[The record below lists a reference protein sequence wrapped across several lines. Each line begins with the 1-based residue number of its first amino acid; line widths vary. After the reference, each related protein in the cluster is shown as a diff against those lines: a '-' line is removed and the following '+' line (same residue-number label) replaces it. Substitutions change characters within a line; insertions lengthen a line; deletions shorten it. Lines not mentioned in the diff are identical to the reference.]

1 MLIPLQCAVAVFLSL
16 GLILYT
22 AVTYSDMTAPAKR
35 RSRIVWRMITFT
47 IIGLSIGT
55 TAYTAA
61 LLTVHLTREPEL
73 YLVALPTAALI
84 ILFVTKICDATRTWK
99 EVGIISWL
107 TFALGLLIADII
119 QSVAIIAA

>member
-35 RSRIVWRMITFT
+35 RSKIVWRMITFT

-84 ILFVTKICDATRTWK
+84 ILFAVSYTHLTLPTNR
-99 EVGIISWL
+99 EV
-107 TFALGLLIADII
+107 
-119 QSVAIIAA
+119 